1 MPRVKLSERLP
12 NPRAV
17 SKLIEHY
24 VKVES
29 AISLDEMLARTRIS
43 RTRYYARLKDPGEYT
58 LAEMRV
64 LGKTLNIPKE
74 ELIAA
79 FVEAIQY

>member
-1 MPRVKLSERLP
+1 MPRVKLSESLP

-17 SKLIEHY
+17 SKLIERY
-24 VKVES
+24 VKIES
-29 AISLDEMLARTRIS
+29 PIGLDETLARTRIS

-58 LAEMRV
+58 LAEVRI

>member
-1 MPRVKLSERLP
+1 MPRVKLSESLP